1 MIPPGC
7 RACHC
12 PKCMEA
18 LQYSFRNVGDVAQS
32 SSNYAI
38 PKMHASGFR
47 TPEYHRAYRVWAI
60 TNLGYG
66 PYNIILHTVHSGR
79 AEVLACN
86 HNAATCTSLET
97 GPTVVCTPLGY

>member
-66 PYNIILHTVHSGR
+66 PYNIILHTVHIVQELKYWH
-79 AEVLACN
+79 ATTMQLPVLVLRQDQLWCVY
-86 HNAATCTSLET
+86 
-97 GPTVVCTPLGY
+97 P